1 MNSKHPSID
10 QENPLVGINTREEEE
25 KGRQLS
31 PGQKVHIELPLRF
44 KISAGF
50 FNERRR
56 GGAVRSNRSG
66 NGPSRGNTVHKGGG
80 IRNTWHILGTPSH
93 LMQLQCRCD
102 GAMAR

>member
-50 FNERRR
+50 FNERR
-56 GGAVRSNRSG
+56 
-66 NGPSRGNTVHKGGG
+66 GGG
-80 IRNTWHILGTPSH
+80 GSSEVEQKWEWSQQRQHCAQRRGHKKHMAYSWNTKSP
-93 LMQLQCRCD
+93 D
-102 GAMAR
+102 AVAV

>member
-10 QENPLVGINTREEEE
+10 EENPLVGINTREEEE

-31 PGQKVHIELPLRF
+31 PGQKVHIQLPIRF

-50 FNERRR
+50 FNDR
-56 GGAVRSNRSG
+56 GEKKAVRSNRSR
-66 NGPSRGNTVHKGGG
+66 NGPSRGHAVHKGGG
-80 IRNTWHILGTPSH
+80 IRNTWHVLGTTSH
-93 LMQLQCRCD
+93 LMQLECRCD